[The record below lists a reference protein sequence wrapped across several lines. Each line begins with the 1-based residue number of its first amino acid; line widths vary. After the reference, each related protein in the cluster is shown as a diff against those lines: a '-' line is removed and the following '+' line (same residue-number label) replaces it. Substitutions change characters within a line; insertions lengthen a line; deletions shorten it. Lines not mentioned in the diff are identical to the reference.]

1 MRKLSLLTLILLFS
15 LCQVGCR
22 SKRAVIAAPVLEV
35 TDTIAG
41 PPAPL
46 ELLAKILDNLRD
58 VHTARYKFVKKNF
71 YGVEDTVYFGNKN
84 GEMIECECPTDT
96 FGVSLH
102 VINNLD
108 GTFRNAYTMDYTYS
122 VDPGDDFISK
132 EDIRRNFLRFTDPPF
147 FNRITRLCEYLL
159 GPAENKTITV
169 EDLGDQWQIDA
180 TVREH
185 MQVCFYGYPRVS
197 NSDPYA

>member
-22 SKRAVIAAPVLEV
+22 SKRAVIAAPALEV

-58 VHTARYKFVKKNF
+58 VHTARYKFVKKSF

-84 GEMIECECPTDT
+84 GEMIECECPADT

-108 GTFRNAYTMDYTYS
+108 GTFRNAYTMDLLIPSIRAMTLFPKRTY
-122 VDPGDDFISK
+122 VGISYGSLTLLSSIASHACVNIFS
-132 EDIRRNFLRFTDPPF
+132 DRLR
-147 FNRITRLCEYLL
+147 TR
-159 GPAENKTITV
+159 P
-169 EDLGDQWQIDA
+169 
-180 TVREH
+180 
-185 MQVCFYGYPRVS
+185 
-197 NSDPYA
+197 